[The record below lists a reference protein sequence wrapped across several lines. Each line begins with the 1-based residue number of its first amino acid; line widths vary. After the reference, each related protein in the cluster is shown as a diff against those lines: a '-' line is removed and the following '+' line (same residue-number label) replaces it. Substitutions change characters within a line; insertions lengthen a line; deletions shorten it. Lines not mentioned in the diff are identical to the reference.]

1 MPNVKNTI
9 FLSMALSIGIF
20 SPAFA
25 EELKKF
31 ALKDG
36 SVIRGELISFD
47 KGMYTVK
54 SENLGQL
61 LLSENNVVSV
71 VNESLVPV
79 VQAAPQAAVAPQAAA
94 AGTGGFSSQVSAMQN
109 QIMSN
114 PQTMQ
119 AIQLMAEDPEIMSL
133 ISDPAFVQQLTAAL
147 SGNNIEGVASDPRIQ
162 KLMANPKM
170 QALIQQIQ
178 PAASQ

>member
-1 MPNVKNTI
+1 MPTKRI
-9 FLSMALSIGIF
+9 KFFLLLALSVAAL

-25 EELKKF
+25 EDLKRIT
-31 ALKDG
+31 LKDG

-47 KGMYTVK
+47 KGLYTVK
-54 SENLGQL
+54 TENLGQL
-61 LLSENNVVSV
+61 LLSEANVVSV
-71 VNESLVPV
+71 VNESL
-79 VQAAPQAAVAPQAAA
+79 APQAQAVPQAPNVPQQAAA
-94 AGTGGFSSQVSAMQN
+94 SGGFSSQVSAVQN

-119 AIQLMAEDPEIMSL
+119 AIAMMAEDPEIMAMM
-133 ISDPAFVQQLTAAL
+133 SDPAFVQQLTAAL
-147 SGNNIEGVASDPRIQ
+147 SGNNLEGVAKDPRVL

-178 PAASQ
+178 PGASQ